1 MTKRIRRLILVRL
14 LEMPLKS
21 SKRLGSD
28 ERGVTGLEAAIIT
41 IAFAVVASVFAF
53 AALSTGLFTTDR
65 AKETVTAGLFEA
77 RGTTVLKGSVVATAG
92 ITGAAAGEPIDMT
105 VGNTIVRYT
114 DKFQSVNLNQTG
126 EFTASQV
133 GSGDGDFLLEAPEV
147 FEINIPSMIDL
158 LATDLAVDQTF
169 TLEVIPPKGAVLFIQ
184 RTLPKSLVQITTLD

>member
-1 MTKRIRRLILVRL
+1 M
-14 LEMPLKS
+14 
-21 SKRLGSD
+21 
-28 ERGVTGLEAAIIT
+28 
-41 IAFAVVASVFAF
+41 
-53 AALSTGLFTTDR
+53 
-65 AKETVTAGLFEA
+65 
-77 RGTTVLKGSVVATAG
+77 VLKGSMVATAG
-92 ITGAAAGEPIDMT
+92 VIGAAGTVDSLSFLVTNAAAGEPIDMT

-184 RTLPKSLVQITTLD
+184 RTLPKSLEQITTLD